1 MQMSNTGHN
10 LDTNGQK
17 TDSFQ
22 SAAHLRECQEDPGRL
37 LMQSS
42 QDQDRNQAFYV
53 QIYRKLNITPIR

>member
-1 MQMSNTGHN
+1 MPNTGHN

-22 SAAHLRECQEDPGRL
+22 SAAHLSECQEDPGRL

-42 QDQDRNQAFYV
+42 QNQDRNRALYA
-53 QIYRKLNITPIR
+53 QIYRKLNITPIN